1 MKANNLLTAA
11 IVSGSLGMVP
21 VFVQAGGD
29 DWRGKPERFGYEERG
44 YEPRSGDAS
53 SLAPHIGDKEMMTE
67 SEGMQVEKALVQK
80 GYDPGPADGVIDD
93 DTRAAIQEFQ
103 DDHQLAATGIIDQE
117 TGELLGVVVFES
129 A

>member
-1 MKANNLLTAA
+1 
-11 IVSGSLGMVP
+11 MVP

-80 GYDPGPADGVIDD
+80 GYDPGPADGAS
-93 DTRAAIQEFQ
+93 T
-103 DDHQLAATGIIDQE
+103 T
-117 TGELLGVVVFES
+117 TPELRFRNFRTITN
-129 A
+129 